1 MSVEGILG
9 YLLMEAKKAFL
20 RKASVL
26 LLFLVFVCLKPA
38 GAFEINLGERTKA
51 PEFALKDLNGK
62 YVSIIALRGKVIV
75 LNFWATWCLPCKDE
89 MPSLDKLN
97 STYKDKGLVVVS
109 VSLNNSVN
117 RVKDFLEKVPVGFI
131 VLLDEKSKVSRQYK
145 VYSIPTTFVIDKGG
159 FVVRKY
165 QGPEDWVSPK
175 ITKTMEDLLR

>member
-1 MSVEGILG
+1 
-9 YLLMEAKKAFL
+9 
-20 RKASVL
+20 
-26 LLFLVFVCLKPA
+26 
-38 GAFEINLGERTKA
+38 
-51 PEFALKDLNGK
+51 
-62 YVSIIALRGKVIV
+62 
-75 LNFWATWCLPCKDE
+75 

-165 QGPEDWVSPK
+165 QGPEDWISPK